1 MRELAMNE
9 IHQIAGG
16 DFIKDVTGI
25 YNDGLSGQSLTVGVL
40 SLSTG
45 VLLGSLMPKF
55 APICAIGALI
65 AYAIYDAQ
73 QVNSTVQVKAA

>member
-25 YNDGLSGQSLTVGVL
+25 YNEGLTGPSLTVGVL

-55 APICAIGALI
+55 APFCAIGALI
-65 AYAIYDAQ
+65 AYAVYDAQ
-73 QVNSTVQVKAA
+73 QVSSAQPAKA